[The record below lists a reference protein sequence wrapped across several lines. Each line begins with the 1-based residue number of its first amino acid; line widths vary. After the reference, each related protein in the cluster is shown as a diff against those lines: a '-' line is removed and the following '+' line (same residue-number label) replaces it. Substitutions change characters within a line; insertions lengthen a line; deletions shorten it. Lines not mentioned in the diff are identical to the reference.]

1 MGETAVTRH
10 RSWVWW
16 LGLCALLFS
25 AAYFASDLIEAILGG
40 FSDGQLWLTFVAE
53 AAIPAV
59 VIGLYLAQ
67 RPEIGR
73 LGLLS
78 ALAYAYAYVFFTY
91 TVVFALV
98 EGTPDY
104 STLSDELGL
113 AMTLHGAIMVLA
125 GIGFGWAVV
134 RAGVLP
140 RWTGI
145 SLALGVVLVAVTQG
159 MPEGAQLVAVGV
171 RDLGFAGMGAALLA
185 R

>member
-1 MGETAVTRH
+1 MTTVAARRAG
-10 RSWVWW
+10 WVRWV
-16 LGLCALLFS
+16 GACALFFS
-25 AAYFASDLIEAILGG
+25 LLYFASDLVEAIQGG

-67 RPEIGR
+67 RPRIGR
-73 LGLLS
+73 LGLIS
-78 ALAYAYAYVFFTY
+78 ALAYAYAYLYFTY

-104 STLSDELGL
+104 STLGDELGF

-125 GIGFGWAVV
+125 GIGFGWATIRVEL
-134 RAGVLP
+134 LP
-140 RWTGI
+140 AWTGVA
-145 SLALGVVLVAVTQG
+145 LGLGVVLVAATQG
-159 MPEGAQLVAVGV
+159 APEGVQLVAAAV